1 MSPGAKILLAV
12 AGVVGGGLL
21 ANAVLAP
28 VPRVLTNP
36 FLRPSTRGVSV
47 GGTHDWW
54 LGRNERRRKKHH
66 RMMTAKG

>member
-1 MSPGAKILLAV
+1 MSTGTKIMLAV

-21 ANAVLAP
+21 ANVILGP
-28 VPRVLTNP
+28 SIRLGNP
-36 FLRPSTRGVSV
+36 MLRPSTRGVSV
-47 GGTHDWW
+47 GGTQDWW